1 LAADAAIAGDTPGR
15 HAAIAGGAPRTAVIA
30 AGGAARHA
38 VPMQR
43 SGTEAIDAGGLRGQQ
58 AVTAD
63 RLRRSGPDRML
74 LGVCGGLGE
83 ALGVDAVLLRLGFAA
98 AVPLGGIGV
107 AAYVM
112 TAVLMGAPAPQP
124 AIPRPRIQQIAGL
137 GLMLLAAL
145 LVLGGAGLLL
155 PVNLLAP
162 SALLLVGLG
171 LAWRQAAT
179 ASGRG
184 EGPGWARPL
193 VLDVLRALAAIAL
206 LIGGALLFV
215 GQGTDVTAAAASA
228 IAAAV
233 VAAGIGL
240 LVGPR
245 LRRAQALAS
254 EERRERIRTEERADM
269 AARLHDSVLQTL
281 ALIQRADDARGA
293 QRLARRQERELRAW
307 LYGGEGPDAPDTFAA
322 ALRHATE
329 DVESRYDVA
338 VELVQPSDA
347 PLDPDLDALVSAAR
361 EALTNAA
368 KHAGTGTVSVLA
380 RVTDREASV
389 FVRDRGRGFDRAL
402 VPHDRAGL
410 RESIEARMARH
421 GGHASI
427 HSAPGEGTE
436 VELILPR
443 GGGARP

>member
-1 LAADAAIAGDTPGR
+1 MAMEG
-15 HAAIAGGAPRTAVIA
+15 
-30 AGGAARHA
+30 
-38 VPMQR
+38 
-43 SGTEAIDAGGLRGQQ
+43 
-58 AVTAD
+58 D

-83 ALGVDAVLLRLGFAA
+83 ALGVDSVLLRLGFAV
-98 AVPLGGIGV
+98 AVPFGGIGV
-107 AAYVM
+107 GAYVM
-112 TAVLMGAPAPQP
+112 TAALMSAPEPGAT
-124 AIPRPRIQQIAGL
+124 IQRARVQQTAGL
-137 GLMLLAAL
+137 GVLLLIGL
-145 LVLGGAGLLL
+145 LTIGASGLLL
-155 PVNLLAP
+155 PIEVLAA

-179 ASGRG
+179 ASARG

-193 VLDVLRALAAIAL
+193 LRDVLRALAAVAL
-206 LIGGALLFV
+206 LIGGALLFLQ
-215 GQGTDVTAAAASA
+215 QGTDVTAAAASA
-228 IAAAV
+228 IAAVV

-245 LRRAQALAS
+245 LRRAQAVAG
-254 EERRERIRTEERADM
+254 EERRERIRSEERSLM

-281 ALIQRADDARGA
+281 ALIQRADDTRGA

-307 LYGGEGPDAPDTFAA
+307 LYGGEELDAPNTFAA

-329 DVESRYDVA
+329 DVESRYDIA

-347 PLDPDLDALVSAAR
+347 PLDDDLEALVSATR

-368 KHAGTGTVSVLA
+368 KHAGTPTVSMLA
-380 RVTDREASV
+380 RVSDREASV

-421 GGHASI
+421 GGRAEI
-427 HSAPGEGTE
+427 HTAPGAGTE

-443 GGGARP
+443 GVRP